1 MRMGGSTDMVLG
13 DEWLK
18 VLSPREREVA
28 LLVARGLTNK
38 EVARELGLCDGTV
51 KIHLHSI
58 FQKLGAKSRY
68 NLMRLNKSCLITFW
82 LAISSEGNSNPSSA
96 LLGRERDRAR
106 AWFALRGSDAVCR
119 AILGPRAVLLCDRDV
134 AVPHLGSDAHRGQ
147 DKPRLNAFAA

>member
-51 KIHLHSI
+51 KIHVHSI

-68 NLMRLNKSCLITFW
+68 HLIVQ
-82 LAISSEGNSNPSSA
+82 
-96 LLGRERDRAR
+96 
-106 AWFALRGSDAVCR
+106 RG
-119 AILGPRAVLLCDRDV
+119 
-134 AVPHLGSDAHRGQ
+134 
-147 DKPRLNAFAA
+147 AAEQNHA